1 MLQESYFNNA
11 GFALAGGISAA
22 DTVISSAITMPEAGL
37 IEGGGRFNLTSFARA
52 TLVNPDQRDAVEIVF
67 IVKIN
72 EFEKTVE
79 VLRGQEGTTALDWNL
94 GTRLECRITAGMLN
108 VARARS
114 SFSANKGALSINFG
128 DNLRVYS
135 YAAGAPNGQSL
146 IANSWGI
153 GGAPVLAQAGGDE
166 AGFMLMCS
174 SVEGV
179 GNSAAVELGV
189 ARDYESTKSYYPGSI
204 VKSTEAP
211 FKVFSASRSMRLG
224 PGIPKPALGEEYWS
238 EVSEDADGGMAR
250 VGFQDGW
257 DDPDT
262 WFYPSEIGFICE
274 DYAAT
279 STPTVSVG
287 ELNASGAVVSKTNL
301 VNAVPLTAIDGSHQR
316 IVLATNIKKGIR
328 GMIFSID
335 TAAAGGTFRGRFYW
349 KGLFVCTNTAAGFPS
364 EYGPPDE
371 V

>member
-67 IVKIN
+67 IVRIN
-72 EFEKTVE
+72 ELEKTVE
-79 VLRGQEGTTALDWNL
+79 VLRGPEGTTALAWNE
-94 GTRLECRITAGMLN
+94 GTKLECRITAGMLN

-114 SFSANKGALSINFG
+114 AFSPNTGALSINFG
-128 DNLRVYS
+128 NNLRVYS
-135 YAAGAPNGQSL
+135 FAAGSPIGQNL
-146 IANSWGI
+146 VANSWGI
-153 GGAPVLAQAGGDE
+153 GGAPVLPQVGADE
-166 AGFMLMCS
+166 ATYLPMSM

-179 GNSAAVELGV
+179 GSTFGIELGV
-189 ARDYESTKSYYPGSI
+189 APDYQSTKAYYPGSI

-211 FKVFSASRSMRLG
+211 FKVFSAGRAMRLG

-238 EVSEDADGGMAR
+238 EVSEDADGGIAR
-250 VGFQDGW
+250 VGFQVGM

-287 ELNASGAVVSKTNL
+287 EVNASGALVSKTNL

-349 KGLFVCTNTAAGFPS
+349 KGLFVCTNTAAGFPL
-364 EYGPPDE
+364 EFGPPDAF
-371 V
+371 

>member
-52 TLVNPDQRDAVEIVF
+52 TLVNPEQRDAVEIVF

-79 VLRGQEGTTALDWNL
+79 VLRGQEGTTALAWNE
-94 GTRLECRITAGMLN
+94 GTKLECRITAGMLN
-108 VARARS
+108 AARARS
-114 SFSANKGALSINFG
+114 AFSPNTGALSINFG

-146 IANSWGI
+146 IANSWAI

-189 ARDYESTKSYYPGSI
+189 APDYESTKAYYPGSI

-211 FKVFSASRSMRLG
+211 FKVFSASRAVKLG

-238 EVSEDADGGMAR
+238 EVSEDADGGIAR

-287 ELNASGAVVSKTNL
+287 ELNAGGAVVSKTNL
-301 VNAVPLTAIDGSHQR
+301 VNAAPLTAIDGSHQR
-316 IVLATNIKKGIR
+316 IVMATNIKKGVR

>member
-1 MLQESYFNNA
+1 MLQETYFNNA
-11 GFALAGGISAA
+11 GFTLDSGISAA
-22 DTVISSAITMPEAGL
+22 DTVISSAITMPQAGL

-72 EFEKTVE
+72 NLPKTVE
-79 VLRGQEGTTALDWNL
+79 VLRGQEGTTALDWDA
-94 GTRLECRITAGMLN
+94 GTKLECRITAGMLN
-108 VARARS
+108 AARANAEYS
-114 SFSANKGALSINFG
+114 PKSGGLSINYAE
-128 DNLRVYS
+128 NLRAYS
-135 YAAGAPNGQSL
+135 FASASPTGSNL
-146 IANSWGI
+146 IPNSWGI
-153 GGAPVLAQAGGDE
+153 GGSPVLAEAGGADYIT
-166 AGFMLMCS
+166 MSS

-179 GNSAAVELGV
+179 GRTVAVELGV
-189 ARDYESTKSYYPGSI
+189 APDYQSDKTYYPGAI

-211 FKVFSASRSMRLG
+211 FTVFAASRSMMLG
-224 PGIPKPALGEEYWS
+224 PGVSKPVLGNDFWA
-238 EVSEDADGGMAR
+238 EVSEDADGGITR
-250 VGFQDGW
+250 ICFEEGR

-287 ELNASGAVVSKTNL
+287 ELDASGAVVSKTNL
-301 VNAVPLTAIDGSHQR
+301 VNAVPLTGIDGSHQR
-316 IVLATNIKKGIR
+316 IALATNIKNGIR

-349 KGLFVCTNTAAGFPS
+349 KGLFINTNTAAGFPT
-364 EYGPPDE
+364 EYGPPDD